1 MIYIHIY
8 IYHQCYILKNSICNS
23 IANAPWCAKIRTAK
37 CSSSGRLLSFLNI
50 LTGILLISRTKF
62 SVLLFVAC
70 NSKVSCVG
78 LSKEIISVTTLEGKT
93 KLVNLFIKC
102 SIIISHTRWLLWVE
116 VYPSKR
122 SNSNTQILRCDLC
135 SKALQ
140 RIRQCLG
147 FYL

>member
-1 MIYIHIY
+1 MSAIILEAEDEMIREH
-8 IYHQCYILKNSICNS
+8 H
-23 IANAPWCAKIRTAK
+23 AK

-102 SIIISHTRWLLWVE
+102 SIIISHTR
-116 VYPSKR
+116 
-122 SNSNTQILRCDLC
+122 
-135 SKALQ
+135 
-140 RIRQCLG
+140 
-147 FYL
+147 